1 MPGFNNAAADR
12 ATTRSF
18 HGSIACRHPLPLFL
32 PAIAVVL
39 KALHVNVWTF
49 YYAADSYGWP
59 RVYRR
64 ILEANRA
71 ANAADPAAQ
80 RLVADSLKLVL
91 RTPTQAYTVLAD
103 NEVLRRVGAVAEEL
117 TAPYA
122 ANTPDFLK
130 DLGSSIVKRTKA
142 GKIVNDLEKE
152 RSRLHVR
159 GRKQGPGP
167 SDE

>member
-1 MPGFNNAAADR
+1 M
-12 ATTRSF
+12 
-18 HGSIACRHPLPLFL
+18 
-32 PAIAVVL
+32 L
-39 KALHVNVWTF
+39 KALHVNIWTF

-64 ILEANRA
+64 ILEANRH
-71 ANAADPAAQ
+71 ANADDAAAQ
-80 RLVADSLKLVL
+80 ALVRDSLKLVL
-91 RTPTQAYTVLAD
+91 RTPTQAYTVLTD

-122 ANTPDFLK
+122 ASTPDFLK
-130 DLGSSIVKRTKA
+130 DLGTSIVKRTKA